1 MKVYRQTRNTYV
13 IEQNG
18 LPYEVIQ
25 DENAELHLELENERL
40 ANSDDFEIDL
50 QEELP
55 SVEMPITEEQQRL
68 LDLEVAMAAILGGG
82 L

>member
-1 MKVYRQTRNTYV
+1 MTIYRPNRDTY
-13 IEQNG
+13 IINKNG
-18 LPYEVIQ
+18 LPYEVAK

-40 ANSDDFEIDL
+40 ANPDDFEIDL
-50 QEELP
+50 QEELL
-55 SVEMPITEEQQRL
+55 SVELPMTEEQQRL